1 MMIIGT
7 TLCLTSVFS
16 TEKEAHLWIVLFLVM
31 YVRFIFEWHGLTP
44 PSQDIECMPLNPVEN
59 MPANLSRHGV
69 TLDKIFGNLNEV
81 KINGLLKEAK
91 IEDYIKSTSND
102 KLEST
107 DGSVFISP
115 STHHINKL
123 IKQAKVSVLLLFFF
137 ELDDMH

>member
-1 MMIIGT
+1 MA
-7 TLCLTSVFS
+7 LL
-16 TEKEAHLWIVLFLVM
+16 
-31 YVRFIFEWHGLTP
+31 IFVSFT
-44 PSQDIECMPLNPVEN
+44 QDIECMPLNPVEN

-91 IEDYIKSTSND
+91 IEDYMKSTSND

-107 DGSVFISP
+107 EGSVYISP

-123 IKQAKVSVLLLFFF
+123 IKQAKVSILFFLINEMCIRKLF
-137 ELDDMH
+137 CAYFSTSQHIAM